1 MSNNT
6 VIKRNLKIPIKPII
20 PKKDTFGEC
29 IKNLGAGKTKEDN
42 FICIDRAIAQ
52 SGTKKVSLESW
63 EYLKKRPKSLKLKR
77 SDLNNPS
84 RVFQKK
90 HNYLQVCN
98 QGQIMVVYPDGVL
111 YRQATPEV
119 IERITQEHL
128 IGYKVVQN
136 SVFFAHLLPVT
147 SLHLSELVK
156 E

>member
-6 VIKRNLKIPIKPII
+6 VIKNNLKIPIKANI

-29 IKNLGAGKTKEDN
+29 IKNLGVGKIKREN
-42 FICIDRAIAQ
+42 LICIDRVVAQ

-63 EYLKKRPKSLKLKR
+63 EYLKKRPKSLKLHR
-77 SDLNNPS
+77 SSLNNPN

-90 HNYLQVCN
+90 HNYLQVCCL
-98 QGQIMVVYPDGVL
+98 GQIIVVYPDGVW

-128 IGYKVVQN
+128 IAYKVVQDP
-136 SVFFAHLLPVT
+136 VFFAHLLPVT
-147 SLHLSELVK
+147 SLHMSELVK